1 MDGAS
6 RRQQL
11 LKILS
16 DSRKPV
22 SGGELAKELQVSR
35 QVIVQ
40 DIALLRAGNEEI
52 FSTNRGYLLQK
63 KGEMIRIFKVH
74 HTDEQIEEEMNSIVD
89 LGGRIVDVFVY
100 HKIYGVIRVPMGIHS
115 RRDVKEYLKTLENG
129 NSTPLKHIT
138 SDYHYHTVAADSK
151 ETLDFIQDTLKEKG
165 FLAELRDFEPVEFP
179 QNGQDPL

>member
-16 DSRKPV
+16 DSRNPV
-22 SGGELAKELQVSR
+22 SGGELARELQVSR

-52 FSTNRGYLLQK
+52 LSTNRGYLLQK

-129 NSTPLKHIT
+129 SSTPLKHIT
-138 SDYHYHTVAADSK
+138 SDYHYHTVAAKDEK
-151 ETLDFIQDTLKEKG
+151 TLDMIQDELIKLG
-165 FLAELRDFEPVEFP
+165 FLAKLQEYEPVDFWNNKPEK
-179 QNGQDPL
+179 

>member
-16 DSRKPV
+16 DSRNPV

-52 FSTNRGYLLQK
+52 LSTNRGYLLQK
-63 KGEMIRIFKVH
+63 NGEMIRIFKVH
-74 HTDEQIEEEMNSIVD
+74 HTDEQIEEI
-89 LGGRIVDVFVY
+89 
-100 HKIYGVIRVPMGIHS
+100 
-115 RRDVKEYLKTLENG
+115 
-129 NSTPLKHIT
+129 
-138 SDYHYHTVAADSK
+138 
-151 ETLDFIQDTLKEKG
+151 
-165 FLAELRDFEPVEFP
+165 
-179 QNGQDPL
+179 

>member
-16 DSRKPV
+16 DSRNPV

-52 FSTNRGYLLQK
+52 LSTNRGYLLQK
-63 KGEMIRIFKVH
+63 NGEMIRIFKVH

-89 LGGRIVDVFVY
+89 LGGRHCGCICLSQDLWCDSCT
-100 HKIYGVIRVPMGIHS
+100 MGIHS
-115 RRDVKEYLKTLENG
+115 RRDVKEYLMTLENG
-129 NSTPLKHIT
+129 SSTPLKHIT
-138 SDYHYHTVAADSK
+138 SDYHYRLVAAAYAK
-151 ETLDFIQDTLKEKG
+151 KLDFKYDTLKEKG
-165 FLAELRDFEPVEFP
+165 FLSRA
-179 QNGQDPL
+179 

>member
-16 DSRKPV
+16 DSRNPV

-52 FSTNRGYLLQK
+52 LSTNRGYLLQK
-63 KGEMIRIFKVH
+63 NGEMIRIFKVH
-74 HTDEQIEEEMNSIVD
+74 HTDAQIEEEMNSIVD

-115 RRDVKEYLKTLENG
+115 RRDVKEYLMTLENG
-129 NSTPLKHIT
+129 SSTPLKHIT

-179 QNGQDPL
+179 QNGQDAL